1 MKANSVI
8 MIFSVIKKYQKM
20 KKKIFKLVW
29 TNDHNV

>member
-1 MKANSVI
+1 
-8 MIFSVIKKYQKM
+8 M